1 MWCSNL
7 QRLTFK
13 KCDNYWFFWMSD
25 IDLQPYCNFI
35 APTSVSSHEFW
46 RVHETKFIKKPENFD
61 FFWNIH
67 NLDNTTYN
75 YDINMSVIVVIEMI
89 AGCFFVDTVIIA
101 RILWV
106 SLYHQPV
113 QSIKSVIK
121 AAYTQPIQQYL
132 LFSIGIKN
140 M

>member
-1 MWCSNL
+1 MKTTCRFATLLHLPQSVLTSSEEFTKRNL
-7 QRLTFK
+7 
-13 KCDNYWFFWMSD
+13 S
-25 IDLQPYCNFI
+25 
-35 APTSVSSHEFW
+35 
-46 RVHETKFIKKPENFD
+46 KKPENFD

>member
-1 MWCSNL
+1 MVLESEENDVKNAI
-7 QRLTFK
+7 TT
-13 KCDNYWFFWMSD
+13 DFFENDMS
-25 IDLQPYCNFI
+25 ICNFI

-46 RVHETKFIKKPENFD
+46 RVHETKFIKKPENFH

-89 AGCFFVDTVIIA
+89 AGCLFVDTVIIA

>member
-1 MWCSNL
+1 MWCSNPWDL
-7 QRLTFK
+7 RFK
-13 KCDNYWFFWMSD
+13 KAINTGFLEWQVS
-25 IDLQPYCNFI
+25 ICNLI
-35 APTSVSSHEFW
+35 ATLCHLPQSVLTSSEEF
-46 RVHETKFIKKPENFD
+46 TKRNLSKKPENFD